1 MTEHQHP
8 PAGSIVI
15 TPTALGFAA
24 ASLALGVVIGW
35 LAAGTSPAPPPAEP
49 ARAVVEPPER
59 GEATAPPAKKKGPP
73 PTLAPERDPGP
84 PPADSPFMD
93 ASVLAL
99 IEDDEL
105 REKYTRSVAFLA
117 QGDGKGAVRG
127 LVKLED
133 ASAGQP
139 WREAAM
145 AMVIYGRALS
155 GEMGA
160 PRYLAANL
168 RLDFPGTK
176 YEPVLRL
183 SEGRTYALQARRVR
197 GARDGASVE
206 EQRAEAN
213 AKART
218 LLESVVGLDPGGPF
232 AAEAQGLL
240 DALP

>member
-1 MTEHQHP
+1 
-8 PAGSIVI
+8 
-15 TPTALGFAA
+15 
-24 ASLALGVVIGW
+24 
-35 LAAGTSPAPPPAEP
+35 
-49 ARAVVEPPER
+49 
-59 GEATAPPAKKKGPP
+59 
-73 PTLAPERDPGP
+73 
-84 PPADSPFMD
+84 
-93 ASVLAL
+93 
-99 IEDDEL
+99 
-105 REKYTRSVAFLA
+105 
-117 QGDGKGAVRG
+117 
-127 LVKLED
+127 
-133 ASAGQP
+133 
-139 WREAAM
+139 M